1 MAKLN
6 TLIKRAIDH
15 HGSQAK
21 LADKMG
27 CSQQQIAYLL
37 KAKSITA
44 EMAMKVDAATGGS
57 VARHQLRP
65 DIFAAPSKE
74 GEAA

>member
-1 MAKLN
+1 MPKLK
-6 TLIKRAIDH
+6 TLIQRAIDC

-44 EMAMKVDAATGGS
+44 EMAMKVDAATNGAVS
-57 VARHQLRP
+57 RHDLRP
-65 DIFAAPSKE
+65 DVFGRKPVAA
-74 GEAA
+74 